1 MPRFIRNLISVA
13 PLINGVVLP
22 KEQEDAPLFGM
33 AAAIAAYF
41 MVSVMMVFAK
51 LLSDHMN
58 LLEISFYRNAV
69 AILPFL
75 LYIVITGKKRILII
89 RKNKRGV
96 FLRATIGFLSLLLT
110 FGAYKTMP
118 MADATA
124 FLFISSLFMPIM
136 SVLFLKEHVGIY
148 RWAAIL
154 CGFLGALIMAMP
166 TGDVNYVGISF
177 AVSAAFLHGIL
188 GILLRH
194 LGKTERPETVTF
206 YFVFIGAVIGA
217 IPMFWVGHIPDPTL
231 WILILA
237 LGLAGVVT
245 QYLLSTAFKFA
256 PASLV
261 TLFNYTGIVWSTIFG
276 WFIWQDWPAWPV
288 WIGGTIVIGANVFI
302 VLREKKLA
310 KQNKLESVDLAP

>member
-1 MPRFIRNLISVA
+1 MRKIIAVA

-22 KEQEDAPLFGM
+22 KDQEDAPLFGM
-33 AAAIAAYF
+33 AAAVAAYF
-41 MVSVMMVFAK
+41 MVAVMMVFAK
-51 LLSDHMN
+51 LLSDHMH

-75 LYIVITGKKRILII
+75 LYILITGKRQILVI
-89 RKNKRGV
+89 RKNKGGV
-96 FLRATIGFLSLLLT
+96 FLRAAIGFVSLFLT
-110 FGAYKTMP
+110 FGAFASMP

-136 SVLFLKEHVGIY
+136 SVLFLKEKVGIY

-154 CGFLGALIMAMP
+154 CGFVGAVIMAMP
-166 TGDVNYVGISF
+166 TGGVNYVGIAF
-177 AVSAAFLHGIL
+177 AVSAAVLHAVL
-188 GILLRH
+188 GTLLRH

-206 YFVFIGAVIGA
+206 YFVFIGALMGA
-217 IPMFWVGHIPDPTL
+217 IPMFWIGHIPDPSL
-231 WILILA
+231 WLFIAA

-261 TLFNYTGIVWSTIFG
+261 TLFNYTGIIWSTLFG
-276 WFIWQDWPAWPV
+276 WVIWQDWPAWPI
-288 WIGGTIVIGANVFI
+288 WIGGAIVISANVFI

-310 KQNKLESVDLAP
+310 KQLKLESVDLAP